1 MNEYDGID
9 LHSDRMYDD
18 CHAAINVKLY
28 LGRLL
33 VLPEHL
39 ECFGARAWDSVR
51 EMFWERA
58 TDLAHERGY
67 SNVFA
72 EGRSGGW
79 LVPFYQR
86 GMNPNEIVK
95 RNLRTHAVTR
105 VPLMMQWPG
114 QGPTLGYPRYP
125 DMDDIGE
132 RSRFRAF
139 QREIVAMLDGVPAQ
153 IRDEAQYY
161 YDDALERV
169 V

>member
-9 LHSDRMYDD
+9 LHSDRMYGPAS
-18 CHAAINVKLY
+18 HAAINVKVY
-28 LGRLL
+28 AS
-33 VLPEHL
+33 VNLPEHL
-39 ECFGARAWDSVR
+39 EPFAQSAWQSVQ
-51 EMFWERA
+51 EQFWQDAKER
-58 TDLAHERGY
+58 AHERGY

-79 LVPFYQR
+79 MVPFYQY

-95 RNLRTHAVTR
+95 RNLRTHPVTR
-105 VPLMMQWPG
+105 APLMLSWPG
-114 QGPTLGYPRYP
+114 QGGGLGRPRYP

-153 IRDEAQYY
+153 IRAEAQFH
-161 YDDALERV
+161 YDETLEQV